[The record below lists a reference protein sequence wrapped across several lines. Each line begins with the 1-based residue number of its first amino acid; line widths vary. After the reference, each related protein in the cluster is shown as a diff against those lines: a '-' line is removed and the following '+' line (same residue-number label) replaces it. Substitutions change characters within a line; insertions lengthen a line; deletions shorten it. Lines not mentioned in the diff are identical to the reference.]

1 MESGRLILSHHSGK
15 VCNTRFLVGLWR
27 NTSGRGFS
35 YNKRTMILAMVPF
48 SPFSAYE
55 ESISYVLSTG

>member
-1 MESGRLILSHHSGK
+1 MESGRLILSRHRGK

-35 YNKRTMILAMVPF
+35 YNKRTMELAMVPF
-48 SPFSAYE
+48 WPF
-55 ESISYVLSTG
+55 